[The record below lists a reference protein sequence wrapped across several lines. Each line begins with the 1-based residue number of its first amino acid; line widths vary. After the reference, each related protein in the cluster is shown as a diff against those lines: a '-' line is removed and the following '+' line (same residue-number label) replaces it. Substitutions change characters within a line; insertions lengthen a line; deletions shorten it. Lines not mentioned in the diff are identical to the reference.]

1 MSRTG
6 RIPIPC
12 LFRSSIPAVV
22 ALTTGF
28 ASWASPQAA
37 CIDYASYF
45 HWEGTV
51 LHLELPRSGP
61 ECAQ

>member
-1 MSRTG
+1 
-6 RIPIPC
+6 
-12 LFRSSIPAVV
+12 V